1 MAGYTFYPEEL
12 DIIHQQ
18 NSFNQARNKSFFSAL
33 NFNLIKPSAKENVPN
48 SGRITRLFRPLRI
61 ILTLLGRWPFQP
73 QPQDVTTISSIS
85 SSSRTS
91 PLSQIIEPDLA
102 WIEQRAAAG
111 SRFGQPLPSDP
122 TISPTIPVYD
132 LYTGSLKSGVV
143 FWMYFILTT
152 LFLSTVLL
160 FSVLGFCDFFLD
172 WRLFAVSSWDEE
184 EKRNFESNL
193 VPFVLV
199 WSCLLHSSI
208 SSISFIIK
216 RKTVAKFLNYWNFA
230 IDSMDIDVPKGI
242 KRYVLMNHAFF
253 LSFLIII
260 FIAYRILC
268 LNLIRGGSV
277 LVGILTVRPVI
288 FLFDSTQG
296 LFKIRIFGMVVI
308 LYSVYASRAFLLL
321 FSFKSKL
328 LRHAFKI
335 WNKRLKMLIRSS
347 PTATYT
353 DEKLRCEKAFEDYR
367 VLLKLVRLT
376 DQVFGMVLQ
385 SYYGSQLLNMCFEL
399 YYLARSGTYNKT
411 PLEILAALIVLVQ
424 NIYIFFTVSLDA
436 ANVNEEAMRGLEILR
451 RTGISQNQSIH
462 RKYLMANMQIIFTQ
476 KIVLSGGKYFSVD
489 RPFIVT
495 VLGAVF
501 TYFIIVL
508 QVGPSLHKKIEES

>member
-260 FIAYRILC
+260 FIAYRIL
-268 LNLIRGGSV
+268 
-277 LVGILTVRPVI
+277 
-288 FLFDSTQG
+288 
-296 LFKIRIFGMVVI
+296 
-308 LYSVYASRAFLLL
+308 
-321 FSFKSKL
+321 
-328 LRHAFKI
+328 
-335 WNKRLKMLIRSS
+335 
-347 PTATYT
+347 
-353 DEKLRCEKAFEDYR
+353 
-367 VLLKLVRLT
+367 
-376 DQVFGMVLQ
+376 
-385 SYYGSQLLNMCFEL
+385 
-399 YYLARSGTYNKT
+399 
-411 PLEILAALIVLVQ
+411 
-424 NIYIFFTVSLDA
+424 
-436 ANVNEEAMRGLEILR
+436 
-451 RTGISQNQSIH
+451 
-462 RKYLMANMQIIFTQ
+462 
-476 KIVLSGGKYFSVD
+476 
-489 RPFIVT
+489 
-495 VLGAVF
+495 
-501 TYFIIVL
+501 
-508 QVGPSLHKKIEES
+508 